1 LGRRLIMANLQ
12 FPSVP
17 PTPEGGL
24 AGFYRGT
31 QFNYGIAD
39 AERQFRD
46 ADLANQRLTN
56 LYQNELLDNPM
67 KVAERESKIAEAGY
81 NTDLVNSGA
90 KREKFDA
97 DLGST
102 QAQTA
107 GQKILNQKNEIIMA
121 SDALNQAAALPEA
134 AMIGMWG
141 DMEKKLSS
149 MGVKFPQGGP
159 SVENRQALKQMA
171 FSSTQT
177 VAHLNQMALDK
188 QKEDA
193 GMARTIQQGEDH
205 FRATKYSADAHLRGS
220 LANASA
226 IKQQALDRDIFA
238 KAKNELAENGVVSL
252 TTIEQLGEAVLK
264 GEGTTFKDYYDRAKT
279 TLQNTN
285 KERDKPLNAMEMDII
300 AEEKA
305 RQKLRE
311 DKILKGISISGAPIS
326 QTDFDKIQ
334 KEYPGV
340 AGQIKKS
347 GLVKSGPGP
356 SGPGAA
362 PAGVGAAS
370 TPPVQ
375 MSDVTREN
383 RIAAAMKQNPG
394 IPRDKIEAS
403 LIASNLIPKGVPK
416 PEAPAPE
423 LYDASRDPVNVY
435 GL

>member
-1 LGRRLIMANLQ
+1 MATGINP
-12 FPSVP
+12 FPQ
-17 PTPEGGL
+17 TPQMVGAL
-24 AGFYRGT
+24 AGFYDGT
-31 QFNYGIAD
+31 KLNYGLAD
-39 AERQFRD
+39 MERQFRD
-46 ADLANQRLTN
+46 SDLTN
-56 LYQNELLDNPM
+56 LRNQNLYSNELLDNPM
-67 KVAERESKIAEAGY
+67 KEEERLKKIADAKYEQ
-81 NTDLVNSGA
+81 DLINSGA
-90 KREKFDA
+90 KRQGFDTEVA
-97 DLGST
+97 SKQAST
-102 QAQTA
+102 D
-107 GQKILNQKNEIIMA
+107 GQKLLNKKAEIMLA

-134 AMIGMWG
+134 SQIGMWG

-171 FSSTQT
+171 FASTQT

-205 FRATKYSADAHLRGS
+205 FRATKYSADAHLKGS

-252 TTIEQLGEAVLK
+252 ITIEQLGEAVLK
-264 GEGTTFKDYYDRAKT
+264 GEGTTFKDYYERAKT

-375 MSDVTREN
+375 MSDATREN

-403 LIASNLIPKGVPK
+403 LIASNLIPKSVPK
-416 PEAPAPE
+416 PDAPAPE
-423 LYDASRDPVNVY
+423 PYDASRDPANVY